1 MIENYK
7 IITTNEELD
16 ELIAN
21 CKKTGYA
28 SVDFETNALPIQD
41 DLFYPTILGVSY
53 QPGFSYIIPLNHFD
67 SPWKKNQRWLK
78 YLRKFGTEVIEN
90 KNIIKVGQNVK
101 FEYQI
106 FRRYGIIM
114 QGRLFD
120 TMLAKYLLDEEKPM
134 GLKPMV
140 ARFLP
145 KYAGYEEDYDGSKLP
160 WDKKPLRGLSQ
171 YCAIDCSTTLQ
182 LMIFYEAKLMEHG
195 LYNLFRNMLMMG
207 VRVLGDSEYNGI
219 RVDEPYLDSLHTKY
233 EDLIAEMD
241 RKLRNV
247 RELKRYEKW
256 LVKSRIKKLIIKVE
270 GEIEK
275 IEGEIEELEEE
286 MNTYY
291 AAGNGDLRRKIE
303 VKINSKRR
311 QIKSRQDK
319 IDRYLAGQLT
329 TKSELKLLEP
339 PNFNSPPQMAE
350 LFFTSPK
357 GFNFEVVKYTTDKAK
372 RETDN
377 PSTDEEVL
385 TTLAKI
391 DKTGFCKMLLEYR
404 GLGKLYSTYI
414 KGIKEKVVNGKVHG
428 RFLLEGTV
436 TGRLS
441 SQGPNL
447 QNIPRD
453 TTSSDI
459 KKMFIPPEGRLLLQ
473 LDYSQAELRVMATMA
488 NETTMLR
495 WFREGQDIH
504 LTTALEIEHQEHRY
518 QEVAKLLKEDDPN
531 NPETTKWKIKRKS
544 AKTVNFG
551 IIYGQGVNKLA
562 AELGISEE
570 EAKRYLNQYF
580 NRFPKVK
587 KFINK
592 QHKFAKKNAYV
603 RNLFGRKRRLW
614 DVDSSEKWLV
624 AQALRQCTDEL
635 TEALSKEGWKKYNQL
650 REGEEILTKNPLTGV
665 LEWQPIQKLNI
676 YPDFKGDLY
685 HFKNKSFDAL
695 VTSEHKWLAN
705 VTTKRNT
712 NNFYT
717 TKELYEGKLRLIH
730 RQGEYIGPKESP
742 YSDELINLIGWILT
756 DGSLRYYDLP
766 GKPRHGKPWKV
777 TLTQSYTANP
787 GKVKLINELLDRL
800 GYNYH
805 KKDKGG
811 SYNWVFNNDL
821 ANKLHNIIPNKR
833 LTMPFLLS
841 LPKHQ
846 LEILYNS
853 MSLGDGHRGGNAIIT
868 GEREQADMI
877 QVLNILLG
885 RTSNINIRDRVGRK
899 CYSDKISNKKGYVEI
914 KNKSYSVTSGRRKY
928 FHTKSTRGESHI
940 TKLENQEQLVWCPTV
955 ENQTWVARRN
965 GKQYITGNSVNAPI
979 QGAASDFTL
988 FSSILIWEKSLR
1000 GEIPLDLPQG
1010 FTVHDSLGFWPKPED
1025 IHDLVPKLRAICENP
1040 ETMEW
1045 FGFQIDDV
1053 KMAVD
1058 FEVSHSSWGELRAYD
1073 PTFDY
1078 TTLFK

>member
-1 MIENYK
+1 MLGNYK
-7 IITTNEELD
+7 IIRTRKELD
-16 ELIAN
+16 YVIQC
-21 CKKTGYA
+21 CKETGYA
-28 SVDFETNALPIQD
+28 SVDFETNALPINS
-41 DLFYPTILGVSY
+41 DLFYPTILGVSF
-53 QPGFSYIIPLNHFD
+53 QPGFGYIIPLNHFD
-67 SPWKKNQRWLK
+67 SPLLKNQRWK
-78 YLRKFGTEVIEN
+78 RYLRKFGKQVIEN
-90 KNIIKVGQNVK
+90 PKIIKVAQNLK
-101 FEYQI
+101 FEYKI
-106 FRRYGIIM
+106 FKKYGITM
-114 QGRLFD
+114 RGRLFD

-140 ARFLP
+140 SRFLP
-145 KYAGYEEDYDGSKLP
+145 RYAGYEENYEGSKLP
-160 WDKKPLRGLSQ
+160 WDKKPLLGLSE
-171 YCAIDCSTTLQ
+171 YCALDCSLTLQ
-182 LMIFYEAKLMEHG
+182 LMHFFEDKLIENK

-219 RVDEPYLDSLHTKY
+219 NIDEPYLDSLHTKY
-233 EDLIAEMD
+233 EDLITSTD
-241 RKLRNV
+241 KRLRNI
-247 RELKRYEKW
+247 RQLKRYEKW
-256 LVKSRIKKLIIKVE
+256 LAKSRVKKLIMSVE
-270 GEIEK
+270 TEIEN
-275 IEGEIEELEEE
+275 IEVEIRELEEE
-286 MNTYY
+286 METYY
-291 AAGNGDLRRKIE
+291 ATGRGELYQQAER
-303 VKINSKRR
+303 KINSCHRK
-311 QIKSRQDK
+311 IKNRQDK
-319 IDRYLAGQLT
+319 IDRYLAGQFT

-339 PNFNSPPQMAE
+339 PNFNSPAQMAE
-350 LFFTSPK
+350 LFFTSPQ
-357 GFNFEVVKYTTDKAK
+357 GFRFEIVKYTVDKKTK
-372 RETDN
+372 RETEN

-391 DKTGFCKMLLEYR
+391 DKTGFCELLLEYR
-404 GLGKLYSTYI
+404 GLEKLYSTYI
-414 KGIKEKVVNGKVHG
+414 KGIKEKVVNGKIHG

-441 SQGPNL
+441 SQNPNL

-488 NETTMLR
+488 KEDTMLS
-495 WFREGQDIH
+495 WFREGRDIH
-504 LTTALEIEHQEHRY
+504 LTTALAKEHQEERY
-518 QEVAKLLKEDDPN
+518 EEISEILRLDDPN
-531 NPETTKWKIKRKS
+531 NPETDKWKVRRKF

-551 IIYGQGVNKLA
+551 IIYGQGVPKLA
-562 AELGISEE
+562 NSLEITED
-570 EAKRYLNQYF
+570 EARIYLKEYF
-580 NRFPKVK
+580 ARFPKVQE
-587 KFINK
+587 FIKK
-592 QHKFAKKNAYV
+592 QHRLAKKNAYV

-614 DVDSSEKWLV
+614 DVDSTEKWLV

-650 REGEEILTKNPLTGV
+650 REGEEILTKNPITGV

-695 VTSEHKWLAN
+695 VTSEHRWLAN

-717 TKELYEGKLRLIH
+717 TRELYEGKLRLIH

-742 YSDELINLIGWILT
+742 YSDDLINLIGWILT

-805 KKDKGG
+805 KKDKSG

-821 ANKLHNIIPNKR
+821 ANKLHKIIPNKR

-868 GEREQADMI
+868 GKKDQADMI

-899 CYSDKISNKKGYVEI
+899 GYSDKITNKKGYVET

-988 FSSILIWEKSLR
+988 FSSILIWEKTIK

-1010 FTVHDSLGFWPKPED
+1010 YTVHDSLGFWPKPEEV
-1025 IHDLVPKLRAICENP
+1025 HELVPILQSICENP

-1073 PTFDY
+1073 PNFDY
-1078 TTLFK
+1078 TTLF